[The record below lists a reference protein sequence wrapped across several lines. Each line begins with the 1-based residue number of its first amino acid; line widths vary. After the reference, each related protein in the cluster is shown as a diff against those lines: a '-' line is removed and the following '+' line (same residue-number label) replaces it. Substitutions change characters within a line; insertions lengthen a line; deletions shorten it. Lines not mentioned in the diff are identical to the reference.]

1 MNSMAVSLLLNMLA
15 RRAPRNPEDLKLT
28 TNATNVERLDIGQM
42 NAEKKAVEKWKDV
55 KRNAITVVNLAISR
69 KTVLI

>member
-1 MNSMAVSLLLNMLA
+1 MAVSLSLNMLA

-28 TNATNVERLDIGQM
+28 TNATNAERLDIGRM